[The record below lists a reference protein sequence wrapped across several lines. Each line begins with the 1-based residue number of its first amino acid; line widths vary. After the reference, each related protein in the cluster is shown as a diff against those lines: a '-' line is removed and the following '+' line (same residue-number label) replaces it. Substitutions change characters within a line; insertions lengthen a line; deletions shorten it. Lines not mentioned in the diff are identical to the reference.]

1 MTELGRILIA
11 DDEEAFLQMTATL
24 FRQEGYEC
32 VCAPD
37 GATAVQL
44 LRSASYDLL
53 ITDINMPGNRR
64 LELIHDLP
72 SLAAGMPVIIVTAY
86 PSLDSTI
93 QLLHLSVVDYL
104 VKPFGFGELLAAAR
118 KAITYVGVYRA
129 VRGAHQQLQGWYQ
142 DLQRIL
148 QQGSTAPSNPAWA
161 IEVFFAILLRHL
173 GNCLADLEQL
183 ITTPAPPQEAHPSPH
198 EGTQARRPTDG
209 SKSTPGPGISLL
221 HQVLQTLALKQ
232 PEADIQVGAQAGALP
247 PELLAA
253 LRYLSS
259 REQDVLRLLL
269 ANHRTRT
276 IARTLCISL
285 HTVRSHLKSIFSK
298 LEVHSQ
304 IELLERCGYIP
315 KQGEMGGE
323 GLPHCME
330 TFHSNWG
337 LLREEHLL

>member
-1 MTELGRILIA
+1 
-11 DDEEAFLQMTATL
+11 MTAAL
-24 FRQEGYEC
+24 FRREGYEC
-32 VCAPD
+32 ACVPD
-37 GATAVQL
+37 AATAAQL

-53 ITDINMPGNRR
+53 ITDINMPGNRQ

-72 SLAAGMPVIIVTAY
+72 SLAAGMPVIIVTAH

-93 QLLHLSVVDYL
+93 QSLHLSVVDYL
-104 VKPFGFGELLAAAR
+104 VKPFGFSELLAAAW
-118 KAITYVGVYRA
+118 KAITDVRVCRA
-129 VRGAHQQLQGWYQ
+129 VRDAHQQLQGWYQ

-173 GNCLADLEQL
+173 GNCLADQQL

-209 SKSTPGPGISLL
+209 SESTPGPGISLL

-232 PEADIQVGAQAGALP
+232 PEAGIQVGAQAGALP

-276 IARTLCISL
+276 IARTLCISS

-315 KQGEMGGE
+315 KQGEMEGE
-323 GLPHCME
+323 GLPH
-330 TFHSNWG
+330 
-337 LLREEHLL
+337 